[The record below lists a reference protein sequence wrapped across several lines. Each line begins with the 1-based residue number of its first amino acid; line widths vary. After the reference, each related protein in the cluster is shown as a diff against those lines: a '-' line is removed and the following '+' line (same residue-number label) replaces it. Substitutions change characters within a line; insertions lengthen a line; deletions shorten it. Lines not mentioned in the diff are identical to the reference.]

1 MKYLLF
7 ILLLTGCGFVT
18 VAQTSTTIKV
28 AKFKPPAV
36 TSYLGVNTNG
46 ASVTKE
52 EASELIALPLKIKDA
67 KENIYPISS
76 YQFLYKRKSV
86 VEDEE
91 TGKKEIT
98 FTTVA
103 DRFTATPLPAIWI
116 DNIKDGF
123 QPGEELYFFDIVVKD
138 SKGRDFFAP
147 ALKIT
152 IQ

>member
-7 ILLLTGCGFVT
+7 IFLLTGCSFVI

-52 EASELIALPLKIKDA
+52 EASELIVLPLKIKDA
-67 KENIYPISS
+67 KENLYPISS

-103 DRFTATPLPAIWI
+103 GRFTATPLPAIWI